1 MTRVAVLGVGVMGGG
16 MARRLLAAGF
26 PVTVWNRTPE
36 RAKPLEQE
44 GAARAETPR
53 DAAAGADVIL
63 SMVADDEAS
72 RAVWTGTAGALDAA
86 RADALLIESSTLS
99 PGWVEELA
107 TCASQRGCQ
116 FLEAPV
122 TGSRTHAAKGELF
135 FLAGGDAAVLERA
148 RPLLGVLGRGA
159 AHLGPAGSGARMK
172 LINNFVCGVQTA
184 ALAEAI
190 TLIERSGLALD
201 AALGILLNGAP
212 GSPLVNAVAPR
223 MASRDY
229 TVAFMLALM
238 RKDLTYAMAVGE
250 ANGVPLST
258 AAAARRL
265 FDSALKGG
273 WGHQDFSAV
282 IETVRSA
289 AADSRPQPAA
299 TTTEVTPHAS

>member
-26 PVTVWNRTPE
+26 PLTVWNRTTE
-36 RAKPLEQE
+36 RTNPLKQE
-44 GAARAETPR
+44 GAVRADTPR
-53 DAAAGADVIL
+53 NAAASADVIL

-72 RAVWTGTAGALDAA
+72 RAVWTGTTGALDAA
-86 RADALLIESSTLS
+86 RPGVLLIESSTLS
-99 PGWVEELA
+99 PAWVEELA
-107 TCASQRGCQ
+107 THASHRGCR

-122 TGSRTHAAKGELF
+122 TGSRTHAATGELF
-135 FLAGGDAAVLERA
+135 FLAGGDAAALERA
-148 RPLLGVLGRGA
+148 RPLLAVLGRGVV
-159 AHLGPAGSGARMK
+159 HVGPVGSGARMK
-172 LINNFVCGVQTA
+172 LINNFVCGVQAA

-238 RKDLTYAMAVGE
+238 RKDLTYAIAEGE
-250 ANGVPLST
+250 SRGVPLST
-258 AAAARRL
+258 AAAALRL
-265 FDSALKGG
+265 FDAALQGG
-273 WGHQDFSAV
+273 WGHVDFSAV
-282 IETVRSA
+282 IEAVRTASP
-289 AADSRPQPAA
+289 DSRREPVA
-299 TTTEVTPHAS
+299 TTSEITRHVS